1 MFLLSLLA
9 MSRSLLSSL
18 MPLNKFAPQ
27 VATHRRTQSAILA
40 GAKNLI
46 ATVGLAKMSMTEIA
60 DTSEVSRA
68 TLYNHYRDKESVI
81 AALCVSEIAR
91 LIAIAQSAPN
101 ATDALEL
108 LSIAI
113 SADSAL
119 ARMRTH
125 DPAPLTKALAAI
137 ENPLWPA
144 FSDLLFTITGSQ
156 ILAEVAVRWLLGQ
169 VFNPLTPE
177 DSRLHA
183 ELLISRA
190 HL

>member
-1 MFLLSLLA
+1 
-9 MSRSLLSSL
+9 
-18 MPLNKFAPQ
+18 MPLNKYAPQ

-81 AALCVSEIAR
+81 AALCESEIAR
-91 LIAIAQSAPN
+91 LIAIALTAPN
-101 ATDALEL
+101 ATDSLEL
-108 LSIAI
+108 LSIQI
-113 SADSAL
+113 STDSAL
-119 ARMRTH
+119 AHMRH
-125 DPAPLTKALAAI
+125 EPAPLGQALAAT

-144 FSDLLFTITGSQ
+144 FSDLLCVITGSQ
-156 ILAEVAVRWLLGQ
+156 VLAEVAVRWLLGQ

-177 DSRLHA
+177 DSRLQA

>member
-1 MFLLSLLA
+1 MQ
-9 MSRSLLSSL
+9 
-18 MPLNKFAPQ
+18 LNKFAPQ
-27 VATHRRTQSAILA
+27 VATHRRTQTAILA
-40 GAKNLI
+40 GTKKLI

-68 TLYNHYRDKESVI
+68 TLYNHYRDKESVVT
-81 AALCVSEIAR
+81 ALCESEMSR
-91 LIAIAQSAPN
+91 LIVIAQSAPN

-113 SADSAL
+113 SADTAL

-125 DPAPLTKALAAI
+125 DPAQLGKALTATQ
-137 ENPLWPA
+137 NPLWPA
-144 FSDLLFTITGSQ
+144 FSDLLCTITGSQ
-156 ILAEVAVRWLLGQ
+156 TLAEVAVRWLLGQ
-169 VFNPLTPE
+169 VFNPIAPE